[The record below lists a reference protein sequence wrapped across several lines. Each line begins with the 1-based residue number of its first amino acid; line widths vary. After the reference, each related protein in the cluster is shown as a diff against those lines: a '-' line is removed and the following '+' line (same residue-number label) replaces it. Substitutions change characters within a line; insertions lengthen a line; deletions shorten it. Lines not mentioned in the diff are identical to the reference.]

1 MKCRNTESTQTVSSC
16 AGMRRRERGVALVL
30 TLIMLSVIVI
40 VTVVFLL
47 TTRRNRASIST
58 RIDQTSAEYAAEVA
72 YQHATGKL
80 VERILRDT
88 NLLNFEFFVSRP
100 PGYGFELSNNT
111 LVILRPF
118 ESNTIPRV
126 INPTNHYLHNLD
138 TFLDLNRNLA
148 FDDPENPTTRPF
160 GDPIWVGILDR
171 PWTSHLPNN
180 RFVARFAYI
189 VQPVGKSLDLN
200 TAHNATSPQGG
211 YNRVIVPGA
220 GHGYMRNQ
228 GVGPWELNLGAFL
241 HELDPGVW
249 DYSYQRVGVLPVALG
264 WSFADARSFVNYRND
279 WPTNFPPPVAPPK
292 YPSPNVRYSF
302 AQEYPDAAFAN
313 YPSGSVDQYAD
324 GNLGDPLGA
333 DISRPDDDT
342 PSKSLPW
349 PGMETTNHFFHIQ
362 ELFDRADV
370 GGFGGRSNKVTREF
384 SENLSNATVRLNVA
398 GQPNGAL
405 YYKLLAQ
412 LGTQTGSDDTRG
424 KIHLNFA
431 DQNADLPGTNFHAT
445 NFIAWDSSRELAV
458 AFFTNVAERI
468 FLAQSNEFNPQGT
481 NQMTL
486 RSMMEIP
493 VAPTNRYSSAVHR
506 ILQMAAN
513 IFDATRTNPYPSVFR
528 PIFGS
533 SGRPGDDVTYIV
545 GWENDERVSTL
556 QAWLDNNSNG
566 IPMVVGAK
574 KGLPNFN
581 EFTLR
586 SDILVTRKLQVTR
599 PSTAPGTRPD
609 ATNQMYVLSV
619 SNYFGAESWNSYDV
633 TRFGPAPRP
642 LQIVV
647 SNFAR
652 ASLTNSLGFLTNDTQ
667 SALAVTNMPGG
678 WAGGERVPGAFRLT
692 LNTNQTFLSNAVYI
706 FNNNT
711 FANISTNQFETYPNF
726 PLPDWVLTITNRL
739 AYWMVEPGKDRLLD
753 FVLFED
759 THVVDL
765 HRDLVAGV
773 DPYAGLGVGGT
784 SLSTLWRTNRTS
796 STAPT
801 EGIRRQLDISLG
813 NVPTTAAE
821 WREYA
826 LATTGR
832 ENDKQA
838 AIDSFR
844 LFLGQ
849 APIYGVPFQ
858 TNNSRFM
865 QAPFNPAAKLAALST
880 WQANDPLVHYHPED
894 LCMGIA
900 TNHQFLRP
908 KQPASNVPP
917 ATLSYLNTRYSPW
930 NGHPDKATY
939 PESGDTSIKDP
950 GVSQSGDWQ
959 FPSNTLATVGL
970 LGRIHRGTPWQS
982 IYFKSEV
989 APRDAWGLQSPDSVF
1004 IPTNGQ
1010 TISRS
1015 HPTNDWRLLDIF
1027 TTTLDERTSRG
1038 LVSINQTNM
1047 ETWSALLS
1055 GVLVL
1060 SNNLKQPI
1068 VGDQRT
1074 YEEILIQPFG
1084 QGDPATNGFFQ
1095 IWTNIY
1101 RYQLAKQA
1109 RRESLTSLGELLQ
1122 AVPELTTRSPFLNL
1136 LPGDQ
1141 RKFGLDDF
1149 AYEQIPQQ
1157 IMSLLR
1163 VGQPR
1168 FVIYAYGQ
1176 ALKPQRIDSSTGLVE
1191 NYQVTAE
1198 FATRTVVR
1206 IEGDPRTRV
1215 RAVVESFN
1223 ILPPD

>member
-1 MKCRNTESTQTVSSC
+1 
-16 AGMRRRERGVALVL
+16 
-30 TLIMLSVIVI
+30 
-40 VTVVFLL
+40 
-47 TTRRNRASIST
+47 
-58 RIDQTSAEYAAEVA
+58 
-72 YQHATGKL
+72 
-80 VERILRDT
+80 
-88 NLLNFEFFVSRP
+88 
-100 PGYGFELSNNT
+100 LSNNT

-126 INPTNHYLHNLD
+126 VNPTNHYLHNLD

-148 FDDPENPTTRPF
+148 FDDPENPTIRPF

-171 PWTSHLPNN
+171 PWTNHLPNN

-200 TAHNATSPQGG
+200 TSHNDVSPNGG
-211 YNRVIVPGA
+211 Y
-220 GHGYMRNQ
+220 GYMRNQ

-249 DYSYQRVGVLPVALG
+249 DYSYQRVSGRPVALG
-264 WSFADARSFVNYRND
+264 DAFADARSFVNFRHG
-279 WPTNFPPPVAPPK
+279 WPDTPPAAPV
-292 YPSPNVRYSF
+292 PNVRYTF
-302 AQEYPDAAFAN
+302 ADEYPDAILGG
-313 YPSGSVDQYAD
+313 YPGGWVDQYAD
-324 GNLGDPLGA
+324 GNLGYPQGA
-333 DISRPDDDT
+333 DISLPDDDT
-342 PSKSLPW
+342 PTKNKRW

-384 SENLSNATVRLNVA
+384 SENLSNATVRLNLA

-506 ILQMAAN
+506 ILQLAAN
-513 IFDATRTNPYPSVFR
+513 ILDATSTNPYPSVFR
-528 PIFGS
+528 PIF
-533 SGRPGDDVTYIV
+533 DVAGNSVTIV
-545 GWENDERVSTL
+545 GYEFDRNANTAI
-556 QAWLDNNSNG
+556 AWAKNNPYG

-574 KGLPNFN
+574 KGFPNFN

-586 SDILVTRKLQVTR
+586 SDITMVRKLQVTR
-599 PSTAPGTRPD
+599 PSTAPGVRPD
-609 ATNQMYVLSV
+609 GTNQMYILAISNSFSV
-619 SNYFGAESWNSYDV
+619 ESWNSYDSDYFNR
-633 TRFGPAPRP
+633 TGPFRVEVYNEAY
-642 LQIVV
+642 
-647 SNFAR
+647 S
-652 ASLTNSLGFLTNDTQ
+652 SLTNSIGLQTNGLDILHKTNVISSWIGGLRKKDLTKTNIND
-667 SALAVTNMPGG
+667 SPFA
-678 WAGGERVPGAFRLT
+678 LT
-692 LNTNQTFLSNAVYI
+692 LNQGSNFIENSVYV
-706 FNNNT
+706 FGGPSGTGPNANT
-711 FANISTNQFETYPNF
+711 FQQIGTNRFEDLGGTF
-726 PLPDWVLTITNRL
+726 PIPDWVLTVSNRL
-739 AYWMVEPGKDRLLD
+739 AYLMSHTNSQGSNFIVD
-753 FVLFED
+753 FVFLAD
-759 THVVDL
+759 AHVVDL
-765 HRDLVAGV
+765 HSALVAGV
-773 DPYAGLGVGGT
+773 DPYAGVGGVGNSIAGI
-784 SLSTLWRTNRTS
+784 WRTNRPSATG
-796 STAPT
+796 PT
-801 EGIRRQLDISLG
+801 DGIRRQIDISLG
-813 NVPTTAAE
+813 NIPTTAAE
-821 WREYA
+821 WRAFA
-826 LATTGR
+826 LAATGR

-844 LFLGQ
+844 QFLGF
-849 APIYGVPFQ
+849 APLYGVPFQ
-858 TNNSRFM
+858 TNNSRAM

-894 LCMGIA
+894 LRMGIT
-900 TNHQFLRP
+900 TNYQYLRP
-908 KQPASNVPP
+908 SLPASNVPP

-939 PESGDTSIKDP
+939 PETGDSSVKDP
-950 GVSQSGDWQ
+950 GINESGDWQ

-970 LGRIHRGTPWQS
+970 LGRVHRGTPWQS

-989 APRDAWGLQSPDSVF
+989 AQREAWGQQSPDSVF

-1095 IWTNIY
+1095 VWTNIY

-1157 IMSLLR
+1157 IISLLR